1 METAEETC
9 EMCEPRRRL
18 GHVGSNRALRGS
30 EHSRAGR
37 AQGRILSWH
46 SWQHARSYTCSSPQ
60 QRVAL
65 HSKRQL
71 QTEGW
76 TRAASGPNFLKD
88 QTRCWQPLQGLQ
100 DGETPYIVTQDIPR
114 TPAHSGPHLPGLV
127 TPLLSPGSSTA
138 SMAPSRRSRITVAG
152 GGYQVGAVGVQG
164 TGRKREALTLQLSEV
179 FQLQVQPWGGKSAHA
194 QTYLL
199 PAPLAV
205 LRSQDAGVEGRTPQ
219 KRAGPETHAVPI
231 GQEAAA

>member
-9 EMCEPRRRL
+9 SSL
-18 GHVGSNRALRGS
+18 GDGWAMWGATGPLEGLSTAEQAGLRAC
-30 EHSRAGR
+30 
-37 AQGRILSWH
+37 ILSWH
-46 SWQHARSYTCSSPQ
+46 SWQHARSYTCSSSQ
-60 QRVAL
+60 QKVVL
-65 HSKRQL
+65 HFKRQL

-88 QTRCWQPLQGLQ
+88 QTKCWQPLQGLQ
-100 DGETPYIVTQDIPR
+100 DGETPCIVTQDIPR

-179 FQLQVQPWGGKSAHA
+179 FRLQVQPWGGKSAHA

-199 PAPLAV
+199 PAPPAV
-205 LRSQDAGVEGRTPQ
+205 LRSQDAGIEGRMPQ
-219 KRAGPETHAVPI
+219 KRAGPETHAVPT